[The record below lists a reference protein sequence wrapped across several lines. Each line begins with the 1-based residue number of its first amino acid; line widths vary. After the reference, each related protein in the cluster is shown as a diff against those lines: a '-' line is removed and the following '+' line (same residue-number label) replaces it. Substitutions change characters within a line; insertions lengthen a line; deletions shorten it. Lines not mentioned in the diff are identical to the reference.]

1 MPKVFTTGINFRKL
15 RVKMQKIKIPCLYL
29 CICLFSSAHAS
40 PKDTCNA
47 DNIGFSFNSSFN
59 EDLFDKKEMKRNI
72 SVEDNN
78 FAWVFSF
85 SELSQDNTLRNSNGT
100 EKSHEEIIYTNFSEF
115 LEDELFLTIES
126 ENLVK
131 GKYKEVKTRFEN
143 KNRIIFFI
151 KLNKYRNNEY
161 LTKLIITAKNN
172 LPLSESDYKKVDN
185 FFDFCIL
192 I

>member
-1 MPKVFTTGINFRKL
+1 MK
-15 RVKMQKIKIPCLYL
+15 KIKIFCLYL
-29 CICLFSSAHAS
+29 FICLFSLAHAS
-40 PKDTCNA
+40 TKDTCNA
-47 DNIGFSFNSSFN
+47 DDIGFSFNSSFN

-78 FAWVFSF
+78 FAWSFSF
-85 SELSQDNTLRNSNGT
+85 SELSQDSTLRNSNDT
-100 EKSHEEIIYTNFSEF
+100 EKSNEEIIYTNFSKF
-115 LEDELFLTIES
+115 LEDELFLTIEN

-131 GKYKEVKTRFEN
+131 DKYKEVKTRFEN

-172 LPLSESDYKKVDN
+172 LPLSESDYKKVDS
-185 FFDFCIL
+185 FFDLCIF
-192 I
+192 